1 MSKANRSSILLPS
14 IPRDRCSEESRDT
27 IPIFIILILPRIS
40 LRKESKNRY
49 GVPGFPPD
57 SPDSLLNNPDY
68 FVFDEATSALDTISE
83 RLVHDALA
91 RVLVGRTAIFI
102 AHRLSTVKNCDRI
115 IVLNDQTI
123 VQDGT
128 FQELRSMPGLFRE
141 MVEHD
146 QF

>member
-1 MSKANRSSILLPS
+1 
-14 IPRDRCSEESRDT
+14 
-27 IPIFIILILPRIS
+27 
-40 LRKESKNRY
+40 LRA
-49 GVPGFPPD
+49 
-57 SPDSLLNNPDY
+57 LLNNPDY

-91 RVLVGRTAIFI
+91 RVLVDRTAIFI